1 MKKKNKKA
9 TAAMAYY
16 LKKHRPAVL
25 LGLLPM
31 LVVCGAQAGASLAT
45 AQLFQAVFEG
55 SLDGMLRW
63 VVLLVGIWL
72 AVMGA
77 GAVRDLLQARAVR
90 RLNNALRQDMASA
103 ILSMSHQDYHREGT
117 GEYLSRFTNDVNQI
131 ENLAWR
137 PFFQVVEMAATAVFS
152 VLALL
157 TIHWSLVLAA
167 LVTAVVMLFVPQ
179 LFNKRMEALG
189 AVCAEEQARATGTL
203 KDLLSGRDVLRSF
216 GRETLFSQGA
226 DRASDQIEK
235 PRFRLA
241 YVKGFVNSGVGCINV
256 FCQVLIIG
264 LVGLLAIWGYTQ
276 PGSLAAGGNLCGMF
290 HSALG
295 SIAGLLLSF
304 SSARPFFEKIGLSP
318 AGKPAPEG
326 RALPQPIREG
336 LTVEDLSF
344 QYEGK
349 PVLKN
354 ASFHFEKGG
363 KYALTGPSGCGKS
376 TLLKL
381 LLGWLPDYQG
391 AIRFDGKDA
400 KDFTPEQLGR
410 QMSYIEQNVFLFNS
424 TIRDNIT
431 LGEAFTDAQM
441 EKALRDSA
449 LMGDLTAMPEGLDT
463 IVGEEGG
470 NLSGGQKQR
479 VAIARALIHDRSILL
494 VDEGT
499 SALDQRNA
507 DIVEKSL
514 LGNPALTLILVSH
527 HLTEARKGQ
536 FTEVYELQPMAV
548 QSMAN

>member
-1 MKKKNKKA
+1 MVRYLVKFKA
-9 TAAMAYY
+9 
-16 LKKHRPAVL
+16 PIFSAVL
-25 LGLLPM
+25 PTVIICAG
-31 LVVCGAQAGASLAT
+31 QAGASLAT
-45 AQLFQAVFEG
+45 AQLFQAVF
-55 SLDGMLRW
+55 DGNLTRMGWW
-63 VVLLVGIWL
+63 VAVLVGIWFAL
-72 AVMGA
+72 MST
-77 GAVRDLLQARAVR
+77 GAVRDLLQARAIR
-90 RLNNALRQDMASA
+90 KLNNALRADMAVG
-103 ILSMSHQDYHREGT
+103 LLHMSHQDYHAEGA

-137 PFFQVVEMAATAVFS
+137 PFFQLVEMVATAVFS

-167 LVTAVVMLFVPQ
+167 LLTTLVMVFVPQ

-189 AVCAEEQARATGTL
+189 SVCSEEQAKATGVL

-216 GRETLFSQGA
+216 GREVRFSQGA

-235 PRFRLA
+235 PRFRLT
-241 YVKGFVNSGVGCINV
+241 YVKGLVGAGVGCANV
-256 FCQVLIIG
+256 MCQTLIIG

-304 SSARPFFEKIGLSP
+304 SSARPYFERLAAGNSRPRQSGACVGSTGKASARAGERLSP
-318 AGKPAPEG
+318 LETAITLEHLSFAYEDRPVL
-326 RALPQPIREG
+326 R
-336 LTVEDLSF
+336 DLSLEF
-344 QYEGK
+344 Q
-349 PVLKN
+349 
-354 ASFHFEKGG
+354 KGG

-391 AIRFDGKDA
+391 AIRFDGRNA

-449 LMGDLTAMPEGLDT
+449 LMGDLDAMPEGLDT
-463 IVGEEGG
+463 VVGEEGG

-499 SALDQRNA
+499 SALDPRNA

-514 LGNPALTLILVSH
+514 LANPELTLILVSH

-536 FTEVYELQPMAV
+536 FTGVYELQPMAV
-548 QSMAN
+548 QTI